1 MEALGIDYKL
11 LIAQVINFV
20 LFFLIFKKFLAKPLL
35 DYLAKQKN
43 QEKEKE
49 LILGNLKTSEEKIKK
64 EEQEVLKNI
73 KNQSDLLLAEA
84 KKEAIKIKEE
94 LLKQAYEDIKYLKI
108 KEQKQL
114 IEERNLMYQ
123 DMKIQII
130 KTSELI
136 VRKILKEFIDEKN
149 QGEITKN
156 ILQKLKN
163 MPLDKKNYY
172 EN

>member
-11 LIAQVINFV
+11 LIAQIINFV
-20 LFFLIFKKFLAKPLL
+20 LFFLIFKKFLAKPLF
-35 DYLAKQKN
+35 DYLTKQKK

-49 LILGNLKTSEEKIKK
+49 QILEDLKKKEEKIKK
-64 EEQEVLKNI
+64 EEEEVLKNI
-73 KNQSDLLLAEA
+73 QNQSNLLLAEA
-84 KKEAIKIKEE
+84 KKEAVKTKEE
-94 LLKQAYEDIKYLKI
+94 LLKQGQEEIKYLKI

-114 IEERNLMYQ
+114 IEERDLIRQ
-123 DMKIQII
+123 DMKNQII

-136 VRKILKEFIDEKN
+136 VRKILKEFINEKN
-149 QGEITKN
+149 QDEITNN

-163 MPLDKKNYY
+163 MPLDDKNYY